1 MFYIQYFFAKK
12 RDKELKKVSLSLKK
26 LKDFPINFW
35 NRNLTSKS
43 GLFLN

>member
-26 LKDFPINFW
+26 LKDFPINLW

-43 GLFLN
+43 GFSLN